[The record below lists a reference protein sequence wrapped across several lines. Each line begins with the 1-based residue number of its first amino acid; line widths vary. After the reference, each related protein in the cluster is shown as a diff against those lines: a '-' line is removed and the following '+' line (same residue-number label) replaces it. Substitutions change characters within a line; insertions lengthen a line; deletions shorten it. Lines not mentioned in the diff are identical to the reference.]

1 MSTNLRVNE
10 RSKKSF
16 SVTRYSG
23 FDGVRVQVTTARDSK
38 EELDF
43 TDKFF
48 NTVNLNRNEAIDLA
62 HALIAFASGDEQET
76 FDTVPL
82 QVQKNQWKRDNNK
95 VRPGTNKNFT
105 PRSFSKVLV
114 ENQQQLSGNDKLYYD
129 SRRTGTQF
137 GTKFSEVS

>member
-38 EELDF
+38 EKLDF

-48 NTVNLNRNEAIDLA
+48 TAINLNRNEAIDLA

>member
-62 HALIAFASGDEQET
+62 HALMAFVLLIYLVC
-76 FDTVPL
+76 FFH
-82 QVQKNQWKRDNNK
+82 QVHML
-95 VRPGTNKNFT
+95 TC
-105 PRSFSKVLV
+105 L
-114 ENQQQLSGNDKLYYD
+114 
-129 SRRTGTQF
+129 
-137 GTKFSEVS
+137 